1 MNKKLESD
9 RLFIADKDI
18 IKEKIPEIYSMII
31 KEENKTGNTPPHA
44 SCLIS
49 MAKENFLNSNIRR
62 AYCSEV
68 CRSCSFNGMFVKNHA
83 KTMFGSLVN
92 KIKIVDYSFENL
104 VIFYYHRIALESVKY
119 EIISKIYL
127 FNDCF
132 EKFEKFSEYQ
142 EYMSTKLK
150 ADLRDF
156 SHSQKMEL
164 LEELAKLIN

>member
-9 RLFIADKDI
+9 RLFIADKDV
-18 IKEKIPEIYSMII
+18 IKEKIPEIYSAII
-31 KEENKTGNTPPHA
+31 REENKTGNTPPHA
-44 SCLIS
+44 LCLIS

-68 CRSCSFNGMFVKNHA
+68 CRSCSFNGMFIKNYM
-83 KTMFGSLVN
+83 KTMFSSLVN
-92 KIKIVDYSFENL
+92 EIKIVDYSFENL
-104 VIFYYHRIALESVKY
+104 VIFYYHHIALESVKY
-119 EIISKIYL
+119 EIISKIHL
-127 FNDCF
+127 FNDY
-132 EKFEKFSEYQ
+132 FEKFSEYQ